1 MTSWAILQI
10 LVYVIKNIMAGQTPA
25 AVCPRSPPHP
35 APPLECAPRSMKSTW
50 RAAGEGGGA
59 EDFTEVTASPGPAN
73 PERAP
78 KS

>member
-25 AVCPRSPPHP
+25 PVCPGPP
-35 APPLECAPRSMKSTW
+35 AQSLECAPRSMKSTW

-59 EDFTEVTASPGPAN
+59 EDFTEVTASPGPAS
-73 PERAP
+73 PEKAP